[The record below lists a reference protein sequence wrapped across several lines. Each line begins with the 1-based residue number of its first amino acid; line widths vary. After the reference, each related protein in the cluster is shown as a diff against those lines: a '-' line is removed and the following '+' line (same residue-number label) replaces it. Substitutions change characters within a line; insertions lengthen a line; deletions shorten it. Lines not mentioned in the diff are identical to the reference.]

1 MTVDMDQKASK
12 SSLFRDILM
21 ILFMSLLYY
30 GLAYAS
36 MQFTRIHNNVS
47 VFYIPTGFSIALLIH
62 FGLKITPALFIGKM
76 VYSFNQGYPL
86 DQNIISTLAS
96 FSEAYVGYYLY
107 HSFKKTI
114 EDNFDFQ
121 SDLVLIAM
129 ISFLAPVISAMIG
142 VTSLLYYGHITET
155 NYFFNWLSW
164 YTGDVL
170 GAFIFLPAFIYS
182 HIKASENDGDLKGKF
197 KFHFLDFL
205 APLMAAAFTY
215 IFQFEPLNPYI
226 FAIFI
231 TMLLPALVGTSR
243 SIFYSLITVALM
255 LNYFQLM
262 HTGPFSAGT
271 YHENLTSMQFFLF
284 ALAATALAIEGF
296 KKTGLMKAAILPL
309 VSFWILT
316 GSVYYYYHIQK
327 DINDEKNLKSTISEF
342 GNRLTE
348 KMFFYNNA
356 LHGVAGFVS
365 SSQEV
370 SQREWEDYVNSISLV
385 RAKDGIRTISLIY
398 PESAKQKDLFFYDQ
412 TQPASL
418 IFKDRTLL
426 ENPLIA
432 EALNESMASSKL
444 VMTKPT
450 LFNLGPEKA
459 NISFIVMPVFKNA
472 VFTGW
477 VLSSIELSKIFSS
490 IISNGFQKIDIDVYS
505 GRNLSPENLL
515 YRNIID
521 PRFRKDEDFD
531 GRRISTLDFSGQQLT
546 IYWNETTRF
555 ISLHNSQNSFFVLIG
570 AIFSLVVT
578 GFILNLRMLNIKAQK
593 IADLKT
599 RELSESE
606 EKFKG
611 LFNNSSD
618 AVLLFNDHRIL
629 DCNPESLSVFG
640 KHTKKEM
647 MITHVPSLF
656 VDDLDPDFFK
666 KKMKD
671 VKLHQMIA
679 FECHCLRNEV
689 PFVAEVHLHYLAF
702 KDRFLYQAVVRDI
715 SERKK
720 IETNLIKSKELAED
734 AARAK
739 TEFLSTMSHEIRT
752 PLNGVIGMIDVILD
766 GNPDLSIKND
776 LNTIKYSADNLL
788 HVVNGV
794 LDYNKIEAGKMIL
807 EKKAFSLKFLCE
819 NILKIYTPKAVTKN
833 IQLNLDFDE
842 NIPNWIEGDEY
853 RNSQI
858 LHNLLSNAL
867 KFTHEGLVKLE
878 VHLISKKED
887 YCQIRFKIIDTGIG
901 IDPQKQAVIFK
912 EFTQAESDHTR
923 KYGGTGLGLAITK
936 RLIEIQKGHLSL
948 ESQPGVGSV
957 FTYTLS
963 FTLPSQDEKIALNS
977 NLVKS
982 KKESSELF
990 NGQRVLLV
998 EDNDVNIF
1006 VTKKFLERWNLSVD
1020 MAMNGVEAVDKVRA
1034 NSYALVLMDLHMPI
1048 MGGLEATSV
1057 IRSFNKNIPIIGLS
1071 ADVMTD
1077 VTQDLK
1083 KTGMNNF
1090 VTKPFV
1096 PEDFIQII
1104 RSYI

>member
-1 MTVDMDQKASK
+1 MTVDMDQNTSK
-12 SSLFRDILM
+12 SSLFKDILM
-21 ILFMSLLYY
+21 IAFMSLLYY

-62 FGLKITPALFIGKM
+62 FGLRMTPALFLGKM
-76 VYSFNQGYPL
+76 IYSHQLGYPL
-86 DQNIISTLAS
+86 DQNIISSLAS

-114 EDNFDFQ
+114 EENFDFQ
-121 SDLVLIAM
+121 SDLILIAM

-142 VTSLLYYGHITET
+142 VTSLLYYGLIPET
-155 NYFFNWLSW
+155 TYFDNWLSW

-170 GAFIFLPAFIYS
+170 GAFIFLPAFIFS
-182 HIKASENDGDLKGKF
+182 HLKAAENDLGNKAYF
-197 KFHFLDFL
+197 NFHFMDIL
-205 APLMAAAFTY
+205 APILAAIFTY
-215 IFQFEPLNPYI
+215 FFKFEPLIPYI
-226 FAIFI
+226 FAIFV
-231 TMLLPALVGTSR
+231 TMLIPALVGTSR
-243 SIFYSLITVALM
+243 SIFYSLLTVALM
-255 LNYFQLM
+255 LNYFQLT

-284 ALAATALAIEGF
+284 ALAATAMAIEGF

-327 DINDEKNLKSTISEF
+327 DVNDEKNLNSTISDF
-342 GNRLTE
+342 GNRLIE
-348 KMFFYNNA
+348 KMVFYNNA

-365 SSQEV
+365 SSEEV
-370 SQREWEDYVNSISLV
+370 NQREWEEYVNSISLV
-385 RAKDGIRTISLIY
+385 RADAGIRSISLIF
-398 PESAKQKDLFFYDQ
+398 PANSKQKDLFFYDQ
-412 TQPASL
+412 KNPDAL
-418 IFKDRTLL
+418 IFKDRNLL
-426 ENPLIA
+426 NVPMIS
-432 EALNESMASSKL
+432 EALNESMDSSKL
-444 VMTKPT
+444 VMTKPMAMQI
-450 LFNLGPEKA
+450 GAERVK
-459 NISFIVMPVFKNA
+459 ISFIVMPVFKKA

-477 VLSSIELSKIFSS
+477 VLSSVELSKILSS
-490 IISNGFQKIDIDVYS
+490 IIDNGFQKIDIDVYS
-505 GRNLSPENLL
+505 GKNISSDNLL
-515 YRNIID
+515 YRKIID
-521 PRFRKDEDFD
+521 PRFRKDDNFD
-531 GRRISTLDFSGQQLT
+531 KRKISIVDVSGQQIT

-555 ISLHNSQNSFFVLIG
+555 ISLHNSQNSFFVLVG

-593 IADLKT
+593 IADLRT

-618 AVLLFNDHRIL
+618 AVLLFNEHRIL

-640 KHTKKEM
+640 KFTKKEM
-647 MITHVPSLF
+647 MMEHVPSLF
-656 VDDLDPDFFK
+656 IDDLDSDFFK
-666 KKMKD
+666 KKMKE

-679 FECHCLRNEV
+679 FECQCLRNEV

-766 GNPDLSIKND
+766 GNPDLAIQED
-776 LNTIKYSADNLL
+776 LKTIKYSADNLL

-794 LDYNKIEAGKMIL
+794 LDYNKIEAGKMNL

-819 NILKIYTPKAVTKN
+819 NILKIYNPKAASKN
-833 IQLNLDFDE
+833 IQLHLKFDDF
-842 NIPNWIEGDEY
+842 IPEWIIGDEY

-858 LHNLLSNAL
+858 LHNLLSNAV
-867 KFTHEGLVKLE
+867 KFTHDGSVELDVR
-878 VHLISKKED
+878 LISKNED
-887 YCQIRFKIIDTGIG
+887 LCQIRFNIVDTGIG

-948 ESQPGVGSV
+948 ESAPGVGST
-957 FTYTLS
+957 FSYSLS
-963 FTLPSQDEKIALNS
+963 FTLPSLEEKKSLTTNLDRDERGQG
-977 NLVKS
+977 
-982 KKESSELF
+982 LF

-998 EDNDVNIF
+998 EDNDVNIV

-1020 MAMNGVEAVDKVRA
+1020 IAVNGLEAVEKVKA
-1034 NSYALVLMDLHMPI
+1034 HPYSLVLMDLHMPI
-1048 MGGLEATSV
+1048 MGGFEATAL
-1057 IRSFNKNIPIIGLS
+1057 IRHFNKHIPIIGLS

-1077 VTQDLK
+1077 LTQDLK
-1083 KTGMNNF
+1083 HTGMDNF

-1096 PEDFIQII
+1096 PEDFIRII